1 MKIEPLATLLFT
13 GDSITDCGRERPV
26 GENGGLGNGYAAQA
40 AALLKAVYPQYGL
53 RVLNTGVGGDTTAEL
68 KARWQSDCLDLQPDW
83 LSVMIG
89 TNDVWRQMSR
99 PEEQQSLAGY
109 ERNLRE
115 MLSAVRGRLKGLVLM
130 TPYLL
135 EANREDRMRK
145 LMDECGRI
153 VRRLAEEFAAIFVDT
168 QAAFDQMSGPVYLP
182 SLSFNWD
189 RVHPDAAGHAV
200 LARAFLNGV
209 EFSWNGK

>member
-1 MKIEPLATLLFT
+1 MKLKPNDTLLFV

-40 AALLKAVYPQYGL
+40 AALLKAVYPQYGV

-68 KARWQSDCLDLQPDW
+68 KARWSSDVLFYEPNW

-89 TNDVWRQMSR
+89 TNDVWRQVGL
-99 PEEQQSLAGY
+99 PEEQQSLAVY
-109 ERNLRE
+109 EQNLRE
-115 MLSAVRGRLKGLVLM
+115 LLSQVRGKLDGLVLM

-145 LMDECGRI
+145 LMDKCGQI
-153 VRRLAEEFAAIFVDT
+153 VKKLAEEFDAVLVDT
-168 QAAFDQMSGPVYLP
+168 QAAFDKMDGPVYLP

-200 LARAFLNGV
+200 LARAFLNGIG
-209 EFSWNGK
+209 FSWDGE